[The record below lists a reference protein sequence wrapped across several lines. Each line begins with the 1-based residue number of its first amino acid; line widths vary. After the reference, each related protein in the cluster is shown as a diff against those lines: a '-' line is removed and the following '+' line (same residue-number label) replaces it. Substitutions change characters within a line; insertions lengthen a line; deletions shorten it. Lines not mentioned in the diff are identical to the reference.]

1 MISICILIFFKKKKK
16 RENDIAY
23 NNEMGENNILN
34 KLIVM
39 DNVSGLAGRSNYFA
53 NFLTAARKF
62 NITCDYIFHTIYPTR
77 SHWQMINSQTKI
89 FNIFS
94 GSLQTTSVAKILS
107 SYCNRY
113 TSLQRF
119 MDQQTLL

>member
-1 MISICILIFFKKKKK
+1 MHLDFFQKKKKKK

-23 NNEMGENNILN
+23 NNEMGENNIFN

-53 NFLTAARKF
+53 NFVTAARKF
-62 NITCDYIFHTIYPTR
+62 NITCGYIFHTIYPRR
-77 SHWQMINSQTKI
+77 SHWQMISSQTKI

-113 TSLQRF
+113 TSLQRL

>member
-1 MISICILIFFKKKKK
+1 MILICIFIFLKKKKK

-23 NNEMGENNILN
+23 NNEMGENNIFN

-39 DNVSGLAGRSNYFA
+39 DNVAGRSNYFV

-62 NITCDYIFHTIYPTR
+62 NITCGYIFHTIYPRR
-77 SHWQMINSQTKI
+77 SHWQMISSQTKI

-113 TSLQRF
+113 TSLQRL